1 MPTRK
6 TSKATTVKTS
16 KKPPALEKPIRP
28 LYGIPIYDAIK
39 RGNTAEMKKLATQA
53 RKHVKDVQ
61 TALAALEKKIAG
73 S

>member
-6 TSKATTVKTS
+6 TSKVSTVKTS
-16 KKPPALEKPIRP
+16 KKPSAIEKPIRP
-28 LYGIPIYDAIK
+28 LYGIPIYDTIK
-39 RGNTAEMKKLATQA
+39 RGDAAEMKKMAAQA
-53 RKHVKDVQ
+53 RKHVKEVQ

>member
-1 MPTRK
+1 MVTRK
-6 TSKATTVKTS
+6 TTIKATTVKS
-16 KKPPALEKPIRP
+16 KVPALEKPIRA

-39 RGNTAEMKKLATQA
+39 RGNVAEMKKLATQA
-53 RKHVKDVQ
+53 RKHVKDVS